1 MRMEL
6 LKKMLKD
13 REENQAG
20 ILAKKLDKLWVKKQK
35 EKDAKIKK
43 LRAENIK
50 SIFKKSINF
59 FISFKIFKIFES

>member
-50 SIFKKSINF
+50 SIFKKFLKFLN
-59 FISFKIFKIFES
+59 